1 MPVTI
6 INPKGMGVKIMRNSR
21 SFSDGMNEVNGF
33 VVNVVRFVGA
43 QQVSATSRVAARHW
57 GTITTPDGVVID
69 MGESGMTTPQIK
81 KIIGGRTR
89 EYNRGDSGE
98 LKKLNQ
104 LREQLESLGMSTAE
118 LDAKIESEKARIE
131 EEKSRLSHVTEIRE
145 LEKEIKKLDKAK
157 AQLESLGLSTT
168 EVTWKIADLEAQI
181 AQLR

>member
-1 MPVTI
+1 
-6 INPKGMGVKIMRNSR
+6 MGVKIMRNSR
-21 SFSDGMNEVNGF
+21 SFNDGMNEVNGF
-33 VVNVVRFVGA
+33 VVNVIRFVGA

-81 KIIGGRTR
+81 KIIGGRAR

-118 LDAKIESEKARIE
+118 LDAKIEAEKERISAIV
-131 EEKSRLSHVTEIRE
+131 SRNAATTEIKRI
-145 LEKEIKKLDKAK
+145 EKEIKQLDKAK

>member
-1 MPVTI
+1 
-6 INPKGMGVKIMRNSR
+6 MGVKIMRNSR
-21 SFSDGMNEVNGF
+21 SFNDGMNEVNGF
-33 VVNVVRFVGA
+33 VVNVIRFVGA

-81 KIIGGRTR
+81 KIVGGRTR
-89 EYNRGDSGE
+89 EYNRGESGE
-98 LKKLNQ
+98 LKKLHQ
-104 LREQLESLGMSTAE
+104 LREQLESLGMSTTE
-118 LDAKIESEKARIE
+118 LDAKIEAEKARIE
-131 EEKSRLSHVTEIRE
+131 EEKNRIDNSSEIKRF
-145 LEKEIKKLDKAK
+145 EKEIKKLDKAK